1 MPKSTPGIQ
10 QAIQEVHCKVHSI
23 RLLPWHLWVSW
34 GTKEK
39 LPCSRHTTLP
49 HHGERLPTLLIP
61 LSARSAAQP
70 DPQPSLFQ
78 LPANL
83 RNHSN
88 KPITSSQG
96 NQGSPHPLFYYK
108 AHPPQLL
115 LAHSVPE
122 CNPHMAL
129 WPAMASSGL
138 CVWLTLPS
146 VWAQLSRVRCLA
158 FSYLYY
164 LGQSSSLN
172 NLANR
177 ASRRHSPALP
187 QHHFLVLMIWF
198 STGSTHPP
206 TQTLWFG

>member
-1 MPKSTPGIQ
+1 MSLTGRQSLAP
-10 QAIQEVHCKVHSI
+10 
-23 RLLPWHLWVSW
+23 LLQTYYPPPPQ
-34 GTKEK
+34 GKA
-39 LPCSRHTTLP
+39 P
-49 HHGERLPTLLIP
+49 HPANSPISQISCPTWP
-61 LSARSAAQP
+61 A
-70 DPQPSLFQ
+70 QPSLFQ

-96 NQGSPHPLFYYK
+96 NQGSAHPLFYYK

-122 CNPHMAL
+122 CNPHVAL
-129 WPAMASSGL
+129 WPAMSSSGL
-138 CVWLTLPS
+138 CVWLTLPAI
-146 VWAQLSRVRCLA
+146 WAHPSRVRCLA

-177 ASRRHSPALP
+177 ASRRHPLPFPSIIFWCWWSDFPLGTPTP
-187 QHHFLVLMIWF
+187 QHRPCG
-198 STGSTHPP
+198 SGRTGSGHNSD
-206 TQTLWFG
+206 LAS